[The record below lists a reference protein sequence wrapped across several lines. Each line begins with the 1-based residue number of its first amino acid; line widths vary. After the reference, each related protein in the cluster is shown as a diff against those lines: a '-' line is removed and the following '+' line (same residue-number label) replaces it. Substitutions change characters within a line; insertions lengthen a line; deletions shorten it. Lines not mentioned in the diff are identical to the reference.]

1 MMHAGGV
8 SAPSIAEAIMAA
20 GADGTGST
28 SGVIGADD
36 PLCAARSFIAA
47 TRVGWDRLH
56 HPQQSEPDHNTKEN
70 HK

>member
-8 SAPSIAEAIMAA
+8 SAPSIAEAIMAT

-36 PLCAARSFIAA
+36 PLSAARSFIAA
-47 TRVGWDRLH
+47 TRVGWDSLH
-56 HPQQSEPDHNTKEN
+56 QR
-70 HK
+70 